1 MILNVI
7 FLLTAIF
14 ASLVFDDECTEVS
27 KTVMYSISRELKSY
41 QRIFNNCILRELTV
55 DFINKIGIEDD
66 CKKLRQFKAEKS

>member
-1 MILNVI
+1 MLNVI

-41 QRIFNNCILRELTV
+41 QRIFNNCILREFNV
-55 DFINKIGIEDD
+55 DFIKSLTNQGGR
-66 CKKLRQFKAEKS
+66 KLGDKNI